1 MSIYDFQ
8 EAFGAHDITSRAMRE
23 AMSLWDKLY
32 FGTSDHEPSQRVAY
46 TVVSKIAKAVFGEYA
61 VRCDDPAVRLWLDAL
76 HTKKS
81 TALQLA
87 LAGGECFLK
96 PCPDRTGF
104 SFTLIPRANV
114 LVFAM
119 DAEGNPTDMGLAEKH
134 QQGNSYFTLL
144 ERRTLDGEGRL
155 TITNRLFQ
163 SASAQRLGSQVSL
176 ATVEKFAALPESYT
190 YPQGLGLGMVRMKT
204 PILNCVDG
212 SADGVAVFAPAVG
225 LIRSIDANEAQLS
238 GEFQRGQSRIIVS
251 RDLLDENKGLSESV
265 FVGLDE
271 DPDRVGITVFAP
283 GLREQSYLAR
293 KQEYLRNVESVIGLK
308 RGMLSDAN
316 MDERTATEIAASAAD
331 YNLTVMDFQQMWQ
344 RALMSAMALCTALA
358 RLYGLA
364 LPKDNAV
371 AVDWGNG
378 VLYDEERIWEG
389 YLQMVQAG
397 LLKPEIALGWR
408 FGMATDTEDA
418 LAAIREKY
426 MPENPGLSS

>member
-1 MSIYDFQ
+1 MQIYDY
-8 EAFGAHDITSRAMRE
+8 EAAFGASDKTGRAMRNAIKDWFSMYYE
-23 AMSLWDKLY
+23 SRATRD
-32 FGTSDHEPSQRVAY
+32 SDPCQRIAY
-46 TVVSKIAKAVFGEYA
+46 TVVSKLSKTVFGEYRAQAADPVVQQWLAALEEKKQAA
-61 VRCDDPAVRLWLDAL
+61 VQMAL
-76 HTKKS
+76 V
-81 TALQLA
+81 
-87 LAGGECFLK
+87 GGECYLK
-96 PCPDRTGF
+96 PCPAGTGF
-104 SFTLIPRANV
+104 SFTLIPRDQV
-114 LVFAM
+114 LVFAR
-119 DAEGNPTDMGLAEKH
+119 DQRGEPTDIGTVERWVEGK
-134 QQGNSYFTLL
+134 YFYTLL
-144 ERRTLDGEGRL
+144 ERRTLDAQGLL
-155 TITNRLFQ
+155 TIENKLMRSLNEQ
-163 SASAQRLGSQVSL
+163 NLGTQVSL
-176 ATVEKFAALPESYT
+176 KTLSRYAGLPEKFRFPE
-190 YPQGLGLGMVRMKT
+190 PLGGIGLVRMKT

-418 LAAIREKY
+418 LAAIRKKY
-426 MPENPGLSS
+426 MPV